1 MRNLK
6 KILALAL
13 ALVMAMSL
21 MTVANAANFSDSADI
36 SYKEAVDV
44 MVGIGVIDGMDDGSF
59 DPNGTLTREQAA
71 KLIATMML
79 GENAEKLGTT
89 KSSFTDVAATR
100 WSAPYIEYCVSSGF
114 IAGMGDGTFNPTGK
128 LTGYAFAKL
137 LLCALGY
144 DAAREN
150 YTGDGW
156 TIEVAKDAAVA
167 GIAVDGVAMSAELT
181 REEAAQMAFQTLEAT
196 TVEYATAGSTVITP
210 DGTQV
215 ITGGST
221 ASKVEVSDKKAGY
234 YGEADGYV
242 QFCETYF
249 ADLKKNSGA
258 SDEFDRPGYDW
269 TYDGQ
274 KIAFT
279 SEDPLATFTT
289 ETKESAV
296 KSAIKSVYDGSTKVS
311 VYTDGKNTGDAT
323 TYKNSADLTGNGV
336 TVQVFSKE
344 DSDGKDV
351 PDCIVVINEH
361 VGKITRV
368 GTNDDDERYVRVAGT
383 DYVTEGFERGDYVV
397 YTMGEDDDGSVIM
410 SMTAAKSVE
419 GEVTAEADD
428 YIRIDGTKYE
438 FNKEYTNKLKA
449 GDDCL
454 VYLDT
459 QGNILSVGDATSDPE
474 DYAYVKAIE
483 SNLGDYRAKLV
494 LADGQ
499 TVTVDVDDEDG
510 DGNALKVNDGEY
522 VSYTVDDGVYTLTK
536 MEATTDYVAL
546 AGGAK
551 IEKGSAKIVGK
562 GGGTV
567 ATANGDTVYV
577 DIKNDKVYTGYRNVS
592 TMETVAGAVFEED
605 GVATV
610 VFITANDLTGN
621 SDSTKFFVADEGD
634 YESFKQDKTTYYK
647 HIVYIDGEETE
658 LTVNAAVHSTITTDG
673 AGLYTVK
680 ATNNDDYV
688 TSLDG
693 SAVKL
698 SAMQTY
704 KATVASGETLIVGA
718 VASNKFT
725 RTNSYTYDENTLFI
739 KVELDGSDVDRVYE
753 ADADDI
759 TTFDTSADEDENASA
774 SYVYV
779 LVDADDDDELA
790 TVVYIID

>member
-1 MRNLK
+1 M
-6 KILALAL
+6 
-13 ALVMAMSL
+13 
-21 MTVANAANFSDSADI
+21 
-36 SYKEAVDV
+36 
-44 MVGIGVIDGMDDGSF
+44 
-59 DPNGTLTREQAA
+59 
-71 KLIATMML
+71 
-79 GENAEKLGTT
+79 
-89 KSSFTDVAATR
+89 
-100 WSAPYIEYCVSSGF
+100 
-114 IAGMGDGTFNPTGK
+114 
-128 LTGYAFAKL
+128 
-137 LLCALGY
+137 
-144 DAAREN
+144 
-150 YTGDGW
+150 
-156 TIEVAKDAAVA
+156 
-167 GIAVDGVAMSAELT
+167 
-181 REEAAQMAFQTLEAT
+181 
-196 TVEYATAGSTVITP
+196 
-210 DGTQV
+210 
-215 ITGGST
+215 
-221 ASKVEVSDKKAGY
+221 
-234 YGEADGYV
+234 
-242 QFCETYF
+242 
-249 ADLKKNSGA
+249 
-258 SDEFDRPGYDW
+258 
-269 TYDGQ
+269 
-274 KIAFT
+274 
-279 SEDPLATFTT
+279 
-289 ETKESAV
+289 
-296 KSAIKSVYDGSTKVS
+296 
-311 VYTDGKNTGDAT
+311 
-323 TYKNSADLTGNGV
+323 